1 MRGELGQSRE
11 GAGSLRPPARPRP
24 PAGLAAL
31 CSGSVN
37 KFPAER
43 LAAAWGALSSLR
55 PVYSPV
61 LYLLCPEPLDVLG

>member
-1 MRGELGQSRE
+1 MRGELGPSRE

-43 LAAAWGALSSLR
+43 LTAAWGALPSLC
-55 PVYSPV
+55 PAYSPV
-61 LYLLCPEPLDVLG
+61 PYLVSPTPLDMG